1 MKKSKEQNFNYS
13 IFFALILLSI
23 VPTIYQTVRVYL
35 ISSIPNVDGLSI
47 SGHIEWFDLINET
60 IQAFLIIPLYY
71 LMNKFLNDKELFK
84 KRVSQVGLI
93 IFLLYGIFA
102 LIINIYS
109 SNMVNTMVYEIETK
123 KDVLNYIRLENIA
136 FMIGILFSYTSVL
149 LVILNK
155 SKYIYC
161 TLIIKTVLTILGDLY
176 FIPTFGVNGVAFTNI
191 VINLGLVIVSAIILK
206 KENLLTIK
214 ISFTNDYIWLMDWV
228 KTGCLSGMQV
238 FIDNIVYALMICK
251 MVNEVSE
258 QGNYWVA
265 NNFIWGYLLVPILA
279 LGEIIKKDC
288 KENCKSNVKIYIKIT
303 LVVVAIWVITIPL
316 YNIVFKYMMN
326 IKNTTTLYK
335 LVLMLLPFYIVYS
348 LGSIISNIFYG
359 RGKMNYLLINS
370 IIVNFIYYG
379 ILYVL
384 FKNNIFTPTLTSIA
398 LMFGFGMVVNF
409 IINIVLYKTKYQ
421 RYLKAQTNI
430 IDESIS

>member
-1 MKKSKEQNFNYS
+1 
-13 IFFALILLSI
+13 
-23 VPTIYQTVRVYL
+23 
-35 ISSIPNVDGLSI
+35 
-47 SGHIEWFDLINET
+47 
-60 IQAFLIIPLYY
+60 
-71 LMNKFLNDKELFK
+71 
-84 KRVSQVGLI
+84 
-93 IFLLYGIFA
+93 
-102 LIINIYS
+102 
-109 SNMVNTMVYEIETK
+109 MVNTMVYEIETK